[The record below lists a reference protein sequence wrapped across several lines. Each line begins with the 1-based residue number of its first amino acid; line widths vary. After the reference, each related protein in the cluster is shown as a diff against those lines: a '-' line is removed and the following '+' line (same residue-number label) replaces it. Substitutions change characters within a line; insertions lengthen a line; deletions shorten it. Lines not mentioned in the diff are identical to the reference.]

1 MDQTLVMQV
10 RPATQ
15 NVAYVLLLPLLVD
28 EPRTTPASDASV
40 AEISRSVRVQEGIG
54 QLSIVNDST
63 YRWLLRLEATGP
75 IDLGAAA
82 RFETPDLD
90 HTEAYLDFVW
100 STGTGP
106 DSPLRPSGLWLYPST
121 GAGPAMTINVTID
134 YHAQSKLC
142 GRTAHFV
149 GNVDANATA
158 QAQWATVPGSDQAV
172 CT

>member
-1 MDQTLVMQV
+1 MLAAGMVPGCLGDFQPHFMDQTLVMQV

-106 DSPLRPSGLWLYPST
+106 D
-121 GAGPAMTINVTID
+121 MTINVTID